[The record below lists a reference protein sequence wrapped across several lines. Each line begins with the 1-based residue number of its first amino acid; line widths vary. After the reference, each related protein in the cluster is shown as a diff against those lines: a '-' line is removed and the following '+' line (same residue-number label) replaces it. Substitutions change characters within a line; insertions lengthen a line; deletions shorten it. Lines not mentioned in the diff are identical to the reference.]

1 MVNLELVRR
10 GYAQVATYPPDV
22 RWVEELRSA
31 ERAARDAGEGLWR
44 PATPPP

>member
-22 RWVEELRSA
+22 RWTDELRVA
-31 ERAARDAGEGLWR
+31 EKVARDGGEGLWG
-44 PATPPP
+44 PATPLP